1 MKNKNILKNIL
12 YVILFILMMASIFLS
27 GVYYGF
33 NDRPEVEKIFGLKNK
48 EATTEASVDFEPFWK
63 AWSVLNEK
71 SIYSKNT
78 NDQDR
83 VWGAIEG
90 LASSFGDPYTTF
102 FPPEENKMFQE
113 EIQGEFEVIGAELA
127 NKADVLTIVAPLK
140 NTPAWNAGI
149 KAGDRILEI
158 DGKSTNG
165 MSSEEAVKMIRG
177 KEGTSVDLTILR
189 PGEKQTKH
197 IKITRAKIEIPTIE
211 TEMRKDGIFVIKFYS
226 FSENS
231 AKMFKDALLEFADSK
246 TNKMIIDLRGNPG
259 GFLDS
264 AIRISSWFIEKGEII
279 LSEQSTDGQKP
290 KIYRSYG
297 PKLFTDKLSLV
308 VLVDGGSASASE
320 IMAGALKS
328 HGVAKL
334 VGEKTFGKGSVQE
347 LVKITEDTSL
357 KITVANWLTPDG
369 TSISKQGLTPD
380 YVVKMTTGDSDKEKD
395 PQLEKAVSIL
405 LSK

>member
-1 MKNKNILKNIL
+1 MKSKDAIKNIL
-12 YVILFILMMASIFLS
+12 YFILGVLIIASIFLS

-33 NDRPEVEKIFGLKNK
+33 NDRPTVEKVFGVKNK
-48 EATTEASVDFEPFWK
+48 ESAMAETVDFEPFWK
-63 AWSVLNEK
+63 AWNLLNQK
-71 SIYSKNT
+71 SIYAKTT

-90 LASSFGDPYTTF
+90 LASSFGDPYTVF
-102 FPPEENKMFQE
+102 FPPEENKAFQE
-113 EIQGEFEVIGAELA
+113 EIQGEFEGIGAEIA
-127 NKADVLTIVAPLK
+127 TKGGVLTIVAPIK

-149 KAGDRILEI
+149 KAGDKILEI
-158 DGKSTNG
+158 DGKTTND
-165 MSSEEAVKMIRG
+165 MTSDEAVKIIRG
-177 KEGTSVDLTILR
+177 KEGTVVDLTILR

-211 TEMRKDGIFVIKFYS
+211 TELRDDNIFVIKFYS

-231 AKMFKDALLEFADSK
+231 VKMFKEALLKFVDTK
-246 TNKMIIDLRGNPG
+246 TNKLIIDLRGNPG
-259 GFLDS
+259 GFLDA
-264 AIRISSWFIEKGEII
+264 AIRISSWFVEKDEII
-279 LSEQSTDGQKP
+279 LSEQSVDGQKS
-290 KIYRSYG
+290 KTYRSYG
-297 PKLFTDKLSLV
+297 PRLFNEKLSLV

-347 LVKITEDTSL
+347 LVKLTEDTSL

-369 TSISKQGLTPD
+369 ISISKQGITPD
-380 YVVKMTTGDSDKEKD
+380 YVVKMTEEDSLKKKD
-395 PQLEKAVSIL
+395 PQMDKAVEL
-405 LSK
+405 LLKK